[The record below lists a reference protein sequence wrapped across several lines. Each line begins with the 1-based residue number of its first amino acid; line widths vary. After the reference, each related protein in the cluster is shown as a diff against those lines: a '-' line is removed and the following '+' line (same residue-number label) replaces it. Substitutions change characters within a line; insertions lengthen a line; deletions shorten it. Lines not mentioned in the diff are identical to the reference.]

1 MDSLAAFSARIEERL
16 HTASIAERQAIL
28 QLVVE
33 RIVVHDDHIEVEH
46 VVPLHGPDPGP
57 GWRLPQPDRRL
68 RSDGL
73 GRPEYVVRLN
83 GAVHQWRK
91 EPPRE
96 LSVGSGS

>member
-1 MDSLAAFSARIEERL
+1 VTGHLRVARQPSEVSRYSAVMDSLAAFSARIEERL

-46 VVPLHGPDPGP
+46 VIPLHGPDPGP

-73 GRPEYVVRLN
+73 GRPEYVRI
-83 GAVHQWRK
+83 A
-91 EPPRE
+91 
-96 LSVGSGS
+96 